1 MPGQGCST
9 GNPIHSHGHSA
20 LARPGL
26 VSSSLGTSGGHS
38 ARAVS
43 LSGLVCWTRSQSSP
57 VSTVSS
63 LHPGR
68 METLR
73 ASNSRSGVSGD
84 TATLLLASWRSLTD
98 RVYQSAW
105 NTWCDWCATRQIDSL
120 GVLSEVLDFL
130 TSQFRLARLY
140 HTLGLYRS
148 VMSMTLP
155 PIDGVVVGPHPLVS
169 HMLPGAY
176 QSRPSQPCYGSMWN
190 VQAVLDWFR
199 NMSFTH
205 ESLKELTLRL
215 TMLLA
220 LTGARRCSELQKLDV
235 RFMDIIVNAA
245 SFGIPTF
252 TQNQRVGDPA
262 KQFVFPACPQ
272 HPPLCVDA
280 LRQYSARTER
290 ESFPPAAAASANPLL
305 LSLRRPHKPV
315 SPSTVAAEVA
325 PHFHVGCWCGHHR
338 FSDGTTF
345 GATVLG

>member
-9 GNPIHSHGHSA
+9 GDPIHSHGHSA

-43 LSGLVCWTRSQSSP
+43 LSGLVRWSRSQTSP

-84 TATLLLASWRSLTD
+84 TANLLLASWRSLTD

-105 NTWCDWCATRQIDSL
+105 NTWCDWCATRQIASL
-120 GVLSEVLDFL
+120 DVLSEVLDFL
-130 TSQFRLARLY
+130 TSQFRRARLY

-148 VMSMTLP
+148 AMSMTLP

-169 HMLPGAY
+169 HILPGASH
-176 QSRPSQPCYGSMWN
+176 SRPSQPCYGRMWN

-235 RFMDIIVNAA
+235 RFMDIIVNTA

-272 HPPLCVDA
+272 HPPLCVGA

-290 ESFPPAAAASANPLL
+290 EFPARCRRVCQPSAA
-305 LSLRRPHKPV
+305 
-315 SPSTVAAEVA
+315 VA
-325 PHFHVGCWCGHHR
+325 PTASQAGLTEHR
-338 FSDGTTF
+338 CR
-345 GATVLG
+345 